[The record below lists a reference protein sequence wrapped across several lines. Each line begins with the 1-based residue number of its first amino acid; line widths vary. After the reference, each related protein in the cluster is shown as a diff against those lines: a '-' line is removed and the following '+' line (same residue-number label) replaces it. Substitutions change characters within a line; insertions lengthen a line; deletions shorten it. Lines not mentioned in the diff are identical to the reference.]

1 MNHRYQI
8 GIKQLL
14 LTGGT
19 GLLLLP
25 LILYGWLHWQRPPRI
40 TQERSLFQGIVY
52 KREVRSTPRP
62 LMIHIVTIDL
72 TAPGVKLLV
81 TPGTPAPEKTKVP
94 TEINARTTSEFLK
107 EFKLQ
112 LAINAS
118 FFYPFREVTPWD
130 YYPRSGE
137 RANVV
142 GQAIS
147 NGASYSSHE
156 SDLPVLCLI
165 TSQGRDRVQLS
176 KGKACPKGTVQA
188 VTGNYILMERGNPVG
203 LNLDVRDSNR
213 PYSRVAVAMDK
224 AGEKLWLIAIDG
236 KQPLYSEGATLAELT
251 KIIVDLGADSAL
263 NLDGGGSTTVV
274 AATSEGATVLNAPT
288 HTKLPLR
295 ERPVANHIGFY
306 ALPTPQ

>member
-1 MNHRYQI
+1 MNHRYQT

-14 LTGGT
+14 LAGGT

-62 LMIHIVTIDL
+62 LMIHIVSIDL

-81 TPGTPAPEKTKVP
+81 TPGTSTPQKTKVP

-165 TSQGRDRVQLS
+165 TSQGRDSVQLS
-176 KGKACPKGTVQA
+176 KGKACPNGTVHA
-188 VTGNYILMERGNPVG
+188 VAGNHVLMERGNPVG
-203 LNLDVRDSNR
+203 LNLEVRHSNR

-288 HTKLPLR
+288 HTKLPMR

-306 ALPTPQ
+306 ALPTPK

>member
-14 LTGGT
+14 LAGGT

-25 LILYGWLHWQRPPRI
+25 LILYGWLHWQRPPRT

-62 LMIHIVTIDL
+62 LMIHIVSIDL

-81 TPGTPAPEKTKVP
+81 TPGTPAPEKTEVP

-165 TSQGRDRVQLS
+165 TSQRRDSVQLS

-236 KQPLYSEGATLAELT
+236 KQPLYSEGSTLAELT

-288 HTKLPLR
+288 HTKLPMR

>member
-8 GIKQLL
+8 GIKQLWL
-14 LTGGT
+14 AGGT
-19 GLLLLP
+19 GLLLWP
-25 LILYGWLHWQRPPRI
+25 LILYGWLHFQRPPR
-40 TQERSLFQGIVY
+40 TPQERALFQGIVY

-72 TAPGVKLLV
+72 KAPGVKLLV
-81 TPGTPAPEKTKVP
+81 TPGTPAPEKRKVP

-130 YYPRSGE
+130 YYPRRGD

-156 SDLPVLCLI
+156 SDWPVLCFM
-165 TSQGRDRVQLS
+165 TSQGGDRVQLL
-176 KGKACPKGTVQA
+176 KGKACPKGTVHA
-188 VTGNYILMERGNPVG
+188 VAGNQLLVEHGNAVG
-203 LNLDVRDSNR
+203 LNPDINDRNR
-213 PYSRVAVAMDK
+213 PYPRVAVAMDK

-274 AATSEGATVLNAPT
+274 AATPEGATVLNAPA
-288 HTKLPLR
+288 HTKLPMR

-306 ALPTPQ
+306 ALPIPK

>member
-14 LTGGT
+14 LAGGT

-25 LILYGWLHWQRPPRI
+25 LILYGWLHWQRPPRT

-52 KREVRSTPRP
+52 RREIRSTPRP
-62 LMIHIVTIDL
+62 LMIHIATIDL

-81 TPGTPAPEKTKVP
+81 TPGTPASEKTEVP

-112 LAINAS
+112 FAINAS

-130 YYPRSGE
+130 YYPRRGD

-147 NGASYSSHE
+147 NRSNYSAHE
-156 SDLPVLCLI
+156 SNWPVLCLM
-165 TSQGRDRVQLS
+165 TSQGGNRAQISGGRECPEGTVHAVAGNQILVEH
-176 KGKACPKGTVQA
+176 GKA
-188 VTGNYILMERGNPVG
+188 VG
-203 LNLDVRDSNR
+203 LNPDINDRNR
-213 PYSRVAVAMDK
+213 PYPRAAVAMDK

-236 KQPLYSEGATLAELT
+236 KQPFYSEGATLAELT
-251 KIIVDLGADSAL
+251 KIILELGADSAL
-263 NLDGGGSTTVV
+263 NLDGGGSATLV
-274 AATSEGATVLNAPT
+274 AATSSGASVLNAPI
-288 HTKLPLR
+288 HTKIPMR

-306 ALPTPQ
+306 ALPTPK